1 MPDCNM
7 VEAVNVVNQLLDDQS
22 DILVSVCYE
31 SGETASLSRK

>member
-1 MPDCNM
+1 M

-31 SGETASLSRK
+31 SGETAPLSRV